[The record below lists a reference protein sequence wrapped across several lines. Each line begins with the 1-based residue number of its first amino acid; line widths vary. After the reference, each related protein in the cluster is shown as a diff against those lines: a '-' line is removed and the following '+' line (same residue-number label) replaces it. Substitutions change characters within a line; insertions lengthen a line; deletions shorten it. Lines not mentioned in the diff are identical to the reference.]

1 MGIGPGRKSCYG
13 SSNNVIVKL
22 NPDPKNFK
30 IQKLLELENTYV
42 EVLYPDAKNYEGL
55 KVMVFK
61 GQVAKELLALTE
73 LDPHFDN
80 SDKLSPIA
88 RFEPSEFGK
97 WLAMQVT
104 KGIPL

>member
-1 MGIGPGRKSCYG
+1 MLKNISKGNNMGINIFHKNCSGIVYQDK
-13 SSNNVIVKL
+13 IVKL

-30 IQKLLELENTYV
+30 IEKILELENTYV

-61 GQVAKELLALTE
+61 GKVAKKILALTE

-80 SDKLSPIA
+80 SGKLSPIA
-88 RFEPSEFGK
+88 
-97 WLAMQVT
+97 
-104 KGIPL
+104 